1 MANSDGSSSTRQ
13 LLLYFGLMSLLVNVV
28 NPGFLLDI
36 PTSYMLKNILHASAS
51 QISGFRLLTGI
62 PLYLGFTFGMV
73 RDLWNPVGQRDR
85 GYFRIFVPLM
95 ICVLAWMALSRTTY
109 QGLLIGMLLTTVAY
123 SFVFAAFQ
131 GLTALIGQE
140 ALMTGRL
147 SALSNIFLFLPV
159 GAAYFA

>member
-36 PTSYMLKNILHASAS
+36 PTSYMLKNILYASAS
-51 QISGFRLLTGI
+51 QISGFRLLSGI

-95 ICVLAWMALSRTTY
+95 ICVLAWIALSRTTY
-109 QGLLIGMLLTTVAY
+109 LGLLIGMLLTTVRYGFRSCAEH
-123 SFVFAAFQ
+123 
-131 GLTALIGQE
+131 L
-140 ALMTGRL
+140 RKR
-147 SALSNIFLFLPV
+147 
-159 GAAYFA
+159 